1 MLIAVKGSGNVST
14 TRRLGPAQDPQV
26 GGLGKMNTT
35 HAGAARRY
43 VLWTSIALGLI
54 AGLANRGLAQGP
66 APAPPPKVE
75 ATVYDMSKLVAAP
88 TLAPNELEGKRLFVQ
103 RCALCHD
110 LLGQPAST
118 TVGPWVDQT
127 TVKARGEAAIRQ
139 KIMDGS
145 RRMPGWKHT
154 FDTQQ
159 VDAVIAYM
167 KTMTPDMRPKP
178 GGPVTGP
185 IE

>member
-1 MLIAVKGSGNVST
+1 M
-14 TRRLGPAQDPQV
+14 TR
-26 GGLGKMNTT
+26 T
-35 HAGAARRY
+35 GAAKRPWR
-43 VLWTSIALGLI
+43 WAFGA
-54 AGLANRGLAQGP
+54 AGLVAGLTGQLLAQGP

-75 ATVYDMSKLVAAP
+75 TTVYDMSKVAAPP
-88 TLAPNELEGKRLFVQ
+88 TLAPHELEGKRLFVQ

-110 LLGQPAST
+110 LLGQPATT

-127 TVKARGEAAIRQ
+127 TVKTRGEAAVRQ

-145 RRMPGWKHT
+145 RRMPGWKYT
-154 FDTQQ
+154 FDAQQ

-167 KTMTPDMRPKP
+167 KTVTPEMRPKP

>member
-1 MLIAVKGSGNVST
+1 MDTI
-14 TRRLGPAQDPQV
+14 R
-26 GGLGKMNTT
+26 
-35 HAGAARRY
+35 ARKRQW
-43 VLWTSIALGLI
+43 LWRFAALGLI
-54 AGLANRGLAQGP
+54 VGSTSLGLAQGP

-75 ATVYDMSKLVAAP
+75 TTVYDMSKLVAPP

-118 TVGPWVDQT
+118 TVGPWVDGT
-127 TVKARGEAAIRQ
+127 TVKARGEAAIRL

-154 FDTQQ
+154 FDAQQ
-159 VDAVIAYM
+159 VDAVIVYM
-167 KTMTPDMRPKP
+167 KTMTPETRPKP

>member
-1 MLIAVKGSGNVST
+1 
-14 TRRLGPAQDPQV
+14 
-26 GGLGKMNTT
+26 
-35 HAGAARRY
+35 
-43 VLWTSIALGLI
+43 
-54 AGLANRGLAQGP
+54 
-66 APAPPPKVE
+66 VE
-75 ATVYDMSKLVAAP
+75 ATVYDMSKVAAPP

-127 TVKARGEAAIRQ
+127 TVKTRGEAAVRQ

-154 FDTQQ
+154 FDPQQ

-167 KTMTPDMRPKP
+167 KTVTPEMRPKP

>member
-1 MLIAVKGSGNVST
+1 MDTAHRGVS
-14 TRRLGPAQDPQV
+14 TRRLLLTV
-26 GGLGKMNTT
+26 G
-35 HAGAARRY
+35 
-43 VLWTSIALGLI
+43 ALGVI
-54 AGLANRGLAQGP
+54 AGLSGQGLAQGP
-66 APAPPPKVE
+66 SPAPPPKVE
-75 ATVYDMSKLVAAP
+75 TTVYDMSKLVAPP

-118 TVGPWVDQT
+118 TVGPWMDQT

-154 FDTQQ
+154 FDAQQ

-167 KTMTPDMRPKP
+167 KTVTPEMRPKP

>member
-1 MLIAVKGSGNVST
+1 MDT
-14 TRRLGPAQDPQV
+14 TRGRVRQ
-26 GGLGKMNTT
+26 
-35 HAGAARRY
+35 RRF
-43 VLWTSIALGLI
+43 VWTFVALGLMVG
-54 AGLANRGLAQGP
+54 ASGSGLAQGP
-66 APAPPPKVE
+66 TPPPSPKVE
-75 ATVYDMSKLVAAP
+75 TTVYDMSKVAAAP
-88 TLAPNELEGKRLFVQ
+88 KLAPNELEGKRLFVQ

-118 TVGPWVDQT
+118 TVGPWVDGT

-154 FDTQQ
+154 FDAQQ

-167 KTMTPDMRPKP
+167 KTVTPEMKPKP

>member
-1 MLIAVKGSGNVST
+1 MDT
-14 TRRLGPAQDPQV
+14 TR
-26 GGLGKMNTT
+26 T
-35 HAGAARRY
+35 GARTRQWIGTFA
-43 VLWTSIALGLI
+43 ALGLM
-54 AGLANRGLAQGP
+54 AASTGLALAQGP

-75 ATVYDMSKLVAAP
+75 TTVYDMSKLVAPP
-88 TLAPNELEGKRLFVQ
+88 TLAPTELEGKRLYVQ

-118 TVGPWVDQT
+118 TVGPWVDGT

-145 RRMPGWKHT
+145 RRMPGWKYT
-154 FDTQQ
+154 FDAQQ

-167 KTMTPDMRPKP
+167 KTVTPEMRPKP